1 MTVPHGVGWGGGS
14 EEGGSWST
22 VFDSLTK
29 SLFTMGKGDPSA
41 TVTPAAKIEVSW
53 VSKRLHKLVS
63 GCF

>member
-1 MTVPHGVGWGGGS
+1 MGGGS